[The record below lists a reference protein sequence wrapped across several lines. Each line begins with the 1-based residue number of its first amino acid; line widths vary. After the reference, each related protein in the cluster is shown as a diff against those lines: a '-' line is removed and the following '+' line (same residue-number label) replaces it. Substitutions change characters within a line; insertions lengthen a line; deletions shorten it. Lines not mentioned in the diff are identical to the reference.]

1 MERAP
6 GSPALEMRN
15 VKRALLFVALAA
27 VALLAI
33 VGCSGGASGASGGG
47 SEINVKVSEMQFSPN
62 SFTVT
67 AGQPVKVTVQNTGTV
82 THDFAV
88 KGMEADT
95 KVEVQ
100 AGQTGTK
107 TFTAPKAGT
116 YEIYCTQ
123 PGHEASGMKAT
134 LTVQ

>member
-1 MERAP
+1 
-6 GSPALEMRN
+6 MRN

-27 VALLAI
+27 VALLTIA
-33 VGCSGGASGASGGG
+33 GCSGGASGSSGSAGG

-62 SFTVT
+62 SFTVA

-88 KGMEADT
+88 KGMESDT

-100 AGQTGTK
+100 PGKTETK

-123 PGHEASGMKAT
+123 PGHEPSGMKAT